1 MDKHEKALFCQK
13 PSFGKNISLLYRL
26 IAEKKNQAVY
36 PTFATLKEL
45 CLPSKFHFKQFWLD
59 GAYG

>member
-45 CLPSKFHFKQFWLD
+45 CLPSKFHFKQF
-59 GAYG
+59 